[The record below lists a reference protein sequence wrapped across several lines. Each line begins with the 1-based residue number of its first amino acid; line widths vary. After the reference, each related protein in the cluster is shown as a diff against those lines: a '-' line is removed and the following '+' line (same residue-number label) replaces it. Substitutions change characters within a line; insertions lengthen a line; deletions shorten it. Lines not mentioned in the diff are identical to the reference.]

1 MIRFSNLLKELQIHT
16 PDKESSDLS
25 PEEKILTP
33 VLRQISD
40 LALSDVIPDQLA
52 ADLIEALHDG
62 AKEHSKNKH
71 LNCY

>member
-1 MIRFSNLLKELQIHT
+1 MKRFSNLLQELKIRT
-16 PDKESSDLS
+16 SDIESLDLS

-33 VLRQISD
+33 VLQQISD

-52 ADLIEALHDG
+52 ADVIEALHNG

>member
-1 MIRFSNLLKELQIHT
+1 MKQFSNLLKELKIHT
-16 PDKESSDLS
+16 PDKEPLDLS

-33 VLRQISD
+33 VLQQISD

-52 ADLIEALHDG
+52 ADVIEVLHDG